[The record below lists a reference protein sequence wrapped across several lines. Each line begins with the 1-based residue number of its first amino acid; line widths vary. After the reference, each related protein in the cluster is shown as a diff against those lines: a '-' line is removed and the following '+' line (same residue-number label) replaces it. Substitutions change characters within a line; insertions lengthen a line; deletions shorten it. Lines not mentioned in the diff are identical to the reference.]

1 MAQSVNQTIRLPVIG
16 DLQIYV
22 DPRDQKKAQRLLDR
36 QPEILRRAY
45 NNAAMEFAKKLLRV
59 VKTCL
64 NKGQPPPG
72 QGVSWPP
79 HSPHTIKRFGA
90 HPLLHL
96 TGQYAR
102 EVQIMKNKKNGRIM
116 VGVPNVI
123 KERQTSKSQGGTTTN
138 SIRTLN
144 QIAYIL
150 EIGTS
155 NIPPRPLWKPAYQ
168 AAGGNKE
175 IRKLMVKHIRKE
187 IRKEIGGIRNAKL

>member
-1 MAQSVNQTIRLPVIG
+1 MAQSINRTIKLPG
-16 DLQIYV
+16 LANLQIYV
-22 DPRDQKKAQRLLDR
+22 DKRDQQRALHLLDR
-36 QPEILRRAY
+36 QPLILRTAY
-45 NNAAMEFAKKLLRV
+45 EKAACEFGNKLLKI

-64 NKGQPPPG
+64 NKGQPPAG

-79 HSPHTIKRFGA
+79 HSPHTTKRFGA

-150 EIGTS
+150 EVGTS

>member
-1 MAQSVNQTIRLPVIG
+1 MAQSINRTIKLPG
-16 DLQIYV
+16 LANLQIYV
-22 DPRDQKKAQRLLDR
+22 DKRDQQRALHLLDR
-36 QPEILRRAY
+36 QPLILRTAY
-45 NNAAMEFAKKLLRV
+45 EKAACEFGNKLLKI

-64 NKGQPPPG
+64 NKGQPPAG

-79 HSPHTIKRFGA
+79 HSPYTIKRFGH

-102 EVQIMKNKKNGRIM
+102 SVQIMKNRRGNIF
-116 VGVPNVI
+116 VGVPSVK
-123 KERQTSKSQGGTTTN
+123 KERMASKSQEGRSSGN

-150 EIGTS
+150 EVGTS